1 MASSLLDVCRFNPTA
16 GGTTDWTYSSA
27 VQGYQSLSAAG
38 AVNGA
43 TYSYRAESAD
53 LSQWEIGTGV
63 YNSGTGVLTRAA
75 VLFNSSGTTSKID
88 FSAAPQVAIVAL
100 AEDLHS
106 NTAWTTF
113 TPSPSVSGVSA
124 WTVNTA
130 KYKQFGKVVFWE
142 IDFTITT
149 GTWTAGGVLS
159 FNLPVTANSPGGASG
174 WEFAAVGAGINFYIN
189 PSSLGVM
196 SARCGSNLVST
207 SRFVASGVYE
217 SA

>member
-1 MASSLLDVCRFNPTA
+1 MASSLINVCRFNPTA

-27 VQGYQSLSAAG
+27 VQGYQSPSAAG

-53 LSQWEIGTGV
+53 LSQWEVGTGV
-63 YNSGTGVLTRAA
+63 YSSGSGVLTRAA
-75 VLFNSSGTTSKID
+75 VLFNSSGTTSKIN
-88 FSAAPQVAIVAL
+88 FSAAPQVAVVAL

-113 TPSPSVSGVSA
+113 TPSPSVAGVSA
-124 WTVNTA
+124 WTVNSA

-149 GTWTAGGVLS
+149 GTWSAGSILN
-159 FNLPVTANSPGGASG
+159 FTLPVTANSPAGGAG
-174 WEFAAVGAGINFYIN
+174 WEHAAVGAGVFFYIN
-189 PSSLGVM
+189 ASSLTQM
-196 SARCGSNLVST
+196 SARCGSSLIAT

-217 SA
+217 ST